1 MTQQN
6 AAPQS
11 PHDTVVLRLQDLRR
25 SAGEP
30 SYAQIA
36 RQVAELRVS
45 RGVPEHAALPPRT
58 TVYDAFRLGR
68 RRLDQELVA
77 DLTEVLTRAVEERRE
92 LITGMSVPA
101 FALVPL
107 ERAVEEASPLA
118 AGGPAPEEVR
128 PGAGPHAGSEA
139 DSTFVESHV
148 ESHDAASVGSPS
160 WRAIAVVLVVC
171 LVLNSV
177 GLELVQWLGQPIYL
191 DMVGTVVAAVALGP
205 WWGAGVALASA
216 GLYDVTSDSHMLWFW
231 PVAVLGALMWGYGAR
246 RFGMARSIAGFMH
259 LSLWVSLF
267 CTLASLPPLYFV
279 LDRWLSHPTD
289 APTLVLVEHLPFPLA
304 VLVSNGLFVFI
315 DKLLTAFIALAILD
329 ALKGRWTWVRSLVE
343 APRD

>member
-1 MTQQN
+1 MTQQD
-6 AAPQS
+6 AAPQN

-36 RQVAELRVS
+36 RQVAALRVS

-68 RRLDQELVA
+68 RRLDRELVA

-92 LITGMSVPA
+92 LIAGMSIPAPVLVPV
-101 FALVPL
+101 LVPL
-107 ERAVEEASPLA
+107 APTVEQASPLSA
-118 AGGPAPEEVR
+118 AGPDQEAAHPD
-128 PGAGPHAGSEA
+128 AGP
-139 DSTFVESHV
+139 
-148 ESHDAASVGSPS
+148 PS
-160 WRAIAVVLVVC
+160 RRAIVVVLVVC

-259 LSLWVSLF
+259 LSLWVSLS
-267 CTLASLPPLYFV
+267 CTLAALPPLYFV

-289 APTLVLVEHLPFPLA
+289 VPTLVLVEHLPFPLA

-329 ALKGRWTWVRSLVE
+329 ALKGRWAWVRSLVE